1 MKKIK
6 FLKYIFI
13 LFLFLLF
20 ILLIKKFVI
29 KEGNINELVEQAQ
42 LYRTK
47 ADENYSQSQE
57 YYALGDEAEG
67 YAKSFLN
74 QASDAEASAN
84 AQRELE
90 INQEIQALRD
100 EQIRIE
106 EEERQ
111 KQIILDEE
119 ITRQQIA
126 IEREN
131 EILAMQNI
139 LLEAESKDKTML
151 ELTKELGKQ
160 LDLLYTT
167 ILETQSQAD
176 ELQRQSDMAKER
188 DQENWN
194 ELSNDLK
201 TQEMYLRITLE
212 ELINK
217 YTNDNLILQ
226 ETYVYAQNAHSEF
239 LFRQK
244 ELSDFTI

>member
-1 MKKIK
+1 MK

-20 ILLIKKFVI
+20 ILLIKNFVI
-29 KEGNINELVEQAQ
+29 KEGNINELLEQAQ

-57 YYALGDEAEG
+57 YHALGDEAEG
-67 YAKSFLN
+67 YAKSFLI

-84 AQRELE
+84 AQRELK

-106 EEERQ
+106 AEEHQ
-111 KQIILDEE
+111 KQIMIEE
-119 ITRQQIA
+119 ENKRKQI
-126 IEREN
+126 ETDREN
-131 EILAMQNI
+131 AILAIQNR
-139 LLEAESKDKTML
+139 LLEAEMKDKTML
-151 ELTKELGKQ
+151 ELTKELGNK
-160 LDLLYTT
+160 LDALYTT
-167 ILETQSQAD
+167 ILETQNKAD
-176 ELQRQSDMAKER
+176 ELQKQSDMAKER

-201 TQEMYLRITLE
+201 TEEMYLRITIE

-226 ETYVYAQNAHSEF
+226 ESYTYAQNAHSEF
-239 LFRQK
+239 LFIQK
-244 ELSDFTI
+244 ELADFTI